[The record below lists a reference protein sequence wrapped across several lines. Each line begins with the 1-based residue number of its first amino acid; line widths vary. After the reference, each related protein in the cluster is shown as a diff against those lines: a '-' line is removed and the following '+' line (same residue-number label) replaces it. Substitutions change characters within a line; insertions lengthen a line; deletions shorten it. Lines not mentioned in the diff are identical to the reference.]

1 MIALY
6 NGIVGIFCR
15 RTERK
20 TITTVY
26 TPRHLPAKLFIRCWH
41 FLSTI
46 LVFQLSAQPIPFVI
60 LTTCQPDQTRRQ
72 WSRSCAE
79 SCSIRRVTFANN
91 GGVYGRAKIFI
102 FNVKKSVTSTKRPSG
117 GRNDFRFFAIF
128 FAFHGNRRI
137 ISSSLFQSYSAT
149 RASNVG
155 AIHFYR

>member
-26 TPRHLPAKLFIRCWH
+26 TPRHLPAKFFIRCWQFFVYH
-41 FLSTI
+41 PRL
-46 LVFQLSAQPIPFVI
+46 QLSAQPIPFVI
-60 LTTCQPDQTRRQ
+60 LTTCQPDPTRRQ
-72 WSRSCAE
+72 WSRSCATC
-79 SCSIRRVTFANN
+79 CSIRRVTFANN

-102 FNVKKSVTSTKRPSG
+102 FNVKTSVTSTKRPSG

-128 FAFHGNRRI
+128 FAFHGDRRI
-137 ISSSLFQSYSAT
+137 VSSSI
-149 RASNVG
+149 NVWKAEG
-155 AIHFYR
+155 VR